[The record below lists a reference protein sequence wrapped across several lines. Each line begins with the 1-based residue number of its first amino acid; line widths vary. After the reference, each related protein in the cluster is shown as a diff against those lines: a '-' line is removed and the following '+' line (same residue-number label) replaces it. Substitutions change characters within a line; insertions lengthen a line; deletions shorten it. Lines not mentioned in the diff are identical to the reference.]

1 MKPDFK
7 ILSFRSCLCSSVDWL
22 EYLPTTVLVRRG
34 GDRSLVAQH
43 CAVISSHVLSIDLLH
58 TGSTLSN
65 SNSISGILEIIV
77 GFPTQLVAVLSEF
90 FIIYFYLLWSWR
102 LKLNVPGQHSLP
114 ELISSVHMIFDTWN
128 DFSGYHSVWLS
139 SHPSEGWGKRR

>member
-7 ILSFRSCLCSSVDWL
+7 ILSFQSCLCSSVDWL
-22 EYLPTTVLVRRG
+22 EYLPTTVRVRRG

-77 GFPTQLVAVLSEF
+77 GFPTQLAAVLSEF

-114 ELISSVHMIFDTWN
+114 ELTSSVHMIFDTWN
-128 DFSGYHSVWLS
+128 DFSGHHGVWLS
-139 SHPSEGWGKRR
+139 SHPSEGWGKRK

>member
-1 MKPDFK
+1 MKPDFE

-22 EYLPTTVLVRRG
+22 EYLPTTLLVRRG

-43 CAVISSHVLSIDLLH
+43 YAVISSHVLSIDLLH
-58 TGSTLSN
+58 TGSTL

-90 FIIYFYLLWSWR
+90 FIIYFYLL
-102 LKLNVPGQHSLP
+102 
-114 ELISSVHMIFDTWN
+114 
-128 DFSGYHSVWLS
+128 
-139 SHPSEGWGKRR
+139 

>member
-22 EYLPTTVLVRRG
+22 EYLPTAVLVRRG

-43 CAVISSHVLSIDLLH
+43 YAVISSHVLSIDLLH

-90 FIIYFYLLWSWR
+90 FIIYFYLL
-102 LKLNVPGQHSLP
+102 
-114 ELISSVHMIFDTWN
+114 
-128 DFSGYHSVWLS
+128 
-139 SHPSEGWGKRR
+139 